1 MARSLRTFTP
11 NARTLAMRCLNLTS
25 AQSSCCQRNGEA
37 HSAPVAARTTCMRQS
52 DDTVTDKA
60 VVPRRPTVG
69 QTEHRMLPRTAKDA
83 GLALVIGM
91 AFLVVVNGLAG
102 ILRPTVAGQ
111 FISGLANGLEIIGW
125 VALWQPAELL
135 LSEWVPIYRRLRTT
149 QRVAEAAFECNT
161 AALTAELRAR

>member
-1 MARSLRTFTP
+1 
-11 NARTLAMRCLNLTS
+11 MR
-25 AQSSCCQRNGEA
+25 R
-37 HSAPVAARTTCMRQS
+37 S
-52 DDTVTDKA
+52 DDIAADKV
-60 VVPRRPTVG
+60 VVPRRATIG
-69 QTEHRMLPRTAKDA
+69 QAEHRMLPRIAQDA

-135 LSEWVPIYRRLRTT
+135 LSEWVPIYRRMRMT
-149 QRVAEAAFECNT
+149 QRVAEPDFECNT